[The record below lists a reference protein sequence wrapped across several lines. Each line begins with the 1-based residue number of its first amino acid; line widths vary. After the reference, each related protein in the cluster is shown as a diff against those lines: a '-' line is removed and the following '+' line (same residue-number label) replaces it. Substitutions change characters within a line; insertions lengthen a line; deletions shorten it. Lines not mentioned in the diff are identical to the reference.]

1 MVRRP
6 SRFKI
11 VMSDQHSTSYAEVE
25 VSTTEIGTDKYQIVA
40 TATFESNPE
49 EIWKLLGDW
58 EQFLA
63 IGLPGITSDFQWL
76 SGGPDQVPSTFQF
89 EMAGTVIREEIYEI
103 IKSDRH
109 RLRYRTLEPALGV
122 LDYDAI
128 LDLDPI
134 SGFQT
139 NFTAAREVQ
148 FEPGFDPGILAGMV
162 HSETQYLK
170 DYFAGKA
177 M

>member
-1 MVRRP
+1 
-6 SRFKI
+6 
-11 VMSDQHSTSYAEVE
+11 MSDQHSTSYAEVE
-25 VSTTEIGTDKYQIVA
+25 VATTKIGTDKYQIVA

-58 EQFLA
+58 KQFLA
-63 IGLPGITSDFQWL
+63 VGLPGITSDFQWL

-103 IKSDRH
+103 TKTDRH
-109 RLRYRTLEPALGV
+109 RLRYRTLEPALGI

-134 SGFQT
+134 TAFQT

-148 FEPGFDPGILAGMV
+148 YEPGSDPEILAGMV
-162 HSETQYLK
+162 HSETQCLK
-170 DYFAGKA
+170 AYFAGKA
-177 M
+177 I